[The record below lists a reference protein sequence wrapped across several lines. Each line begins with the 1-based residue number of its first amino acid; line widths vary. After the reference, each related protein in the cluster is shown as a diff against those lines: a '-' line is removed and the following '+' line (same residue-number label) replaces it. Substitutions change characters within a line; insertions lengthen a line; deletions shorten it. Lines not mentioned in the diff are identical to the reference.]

1 MYMSFKPR
9 DAPGGQLYIFG
20 RVDNSKRQG
29 VHVKRELV
37 GGVGNGLGLLVD
49 GQYRNRVCVKKDQL
63 GTSSKIGKSRFT

>member
-1 MYMSFKPR
+1 MYLSFKPR

-37 GGVGNGLGLLVD
+37 GGVGSGLGLLVD
-49 GQYRNRVCVKKDQL
+49 GHCRNRVCVKNQL
-63 GTSSKIGKSRFT
+63 GTSSKIGKLRFT

>member
-29 VHVKRELV
+29 VRVKREFE
-37 GGVGNGLGLLVD
+37 GGLGDELGLFVD
-49 GQYRNRVCVKKDQL
+49 GHRRNGVCVKNQL
-63 GTSSKIGKSRFT
+63 GTSSKVGRK